1 MFTIV
6 TRTKLLEQ
14 RERAAATLTRYVLAR
29 LTRSWFLLWS
39 RPWLWQGRA
48 LLWPHSVAMR
58 VSWSVLRVAHAG
70 SIIFGRPVRPNSAW
84 QHMLVAAAR
93 RGEMWPDPP
102 SSGVMYVLHSRSRV
116 LNDAYRF
123 TL

>member
-6 TRTKLLEQ
+6 TRTKLIEQ

-84 QHMLVAAAR
+84 QHMLVGSLQRLVAAKCGLIRHRHRPVSCMCSTRAR
-93 RGEMWPDPP
+93 V
-102 SSGVMYVLHSRSRV
+102 S
-116 LNDAYRF
+116 
-123 TL
+123 